1 MSELRPLPFS
11 ERCRALAQE
20 CLTRAQLFR
29 NEKPRLQMLL
39 FAVDYARKAL
49 QAERLEATIRTLPD
63 EGPSLIPE
71 IAEAFVSRHKN
82 ISFVPP
88 SPPKQ
93 ARALRQ
99 VKKKR
104 RKPSR
109 KRSTGRQ
116 RSADDAAE
124 RPLPT

>member
-1 MSELRPLPFS
+1 MMEENRPLPFS

-49 QAERLEATIRTLPD
+49 QAERLEATIQTLPD
-63 EGPSLIPE
+63 EGPSLIPG
-71 IAEAFVSRHKN
+71 IAEAFVNRLKN
-82 ISFVPP
+82 ISLPPP

-93 ARALRQ
+93 ARAPRP
-99 VKKKR
+99 VKKR
-104 RKPSR
+104 RKAPR

-116 RSADDAAE
+116 LSADDAAQ
-124 RPLPT
+124 RRLPT

>member
-1 MSELRPLPFS
+1 MMEENRPLPFS

-49 QAERLEATIRTLPD
+49 QAEQLEATIQTLPD

-71 IAEAFVSRHKN
+71 IAEAFVNRLKN
-82 ISFVPP
+82 ISLPPP

-93 ARALRQ
+93 ARALRP
-99 VKKKR
+99 VKKR
-104 RKPSR
+104 RKAPR

-116 RSADDAAE
+116 LSADDAAQ
-124 RPLPT
+124 RRLPT

>member
-1 MSELRPLPFS
+1 MSEHRPLPFS
-11 ERCRALAQE
+11 DRCRALAQE

-49 QAERLEATIRTLPD
+49 QAERLEATIQTLPD

-71 IAEAFVSRHKN
+71 IAEAFVSRLKN
-82 ISFVPP
+82 ISLVPP

-93 ARALRQ
+93 ARALRP
-99 VKKKR
+99 VKKKQ
-104 RKPSR
+104 RKAPR
-109 KRSTGRQ
+109 KRSTARR
-116 RSADDAAE
+116 RSADDVAQ
-124 RPLPT
+124 RPQPT

>member
-1 MSELRPLPFS
+1 MSEHRPLPFS

-49 QAERLEATIRTLPD
+49 QAERLEATIQTLPD

-71 IAEAFVSRHKN
+71 IAEAFVNRLKN
-82 ISFVPP
+82 IDLPPP

-93 ARALRQ
+93 ARPLKP
-99 VKKKR
+99 VKKR
-104 RKPSR
+104 RKAPR
-109 KRSTGRQ
+109 KRSTKRQ
-116 RSADDAAE
+116 RSADDAAQ
-124 RPLPT
+124 RPLHT

>member
-1 MSELRPLPFS
+1 MPEHRPLPFS

-49 QAERLEATIRTLPD
+49 QAERESRSTIQTPPD

-71 IAEAFVSRHKN
+71 IAEAFVSRLKN
-82 ISFVPP
+82 ISLVPP
-88 SPPKQ
+88 SAPKQ
-93 ARALRQ
+93 ARALRP
-99 VKKKR
+99 VKKR
-104 RKPSR
+104 RKAPR
-109 KRSTGRQ
+109 KRTTGRK
-116 RSADDAAE
+116 RSADDVAQ

>member
-1 MSELRPLPFS
+1 MMEENRPLPFS

-49 QAERLEATIRTLPD
+49 QAERLEATIQTLPD
-63 EGPSLIPE
+63 EDPSLIPE
-71 IAEAFVSRHKN
+71 IAEAFVNRLKN
-82 ISFVPP
+82 ISLPPP

-93 ARALRQ
+93 ARALMP
-99 VKKKR
+99 VKK
-104 RKPSR
+104 
-109 KRSTGRQ
+109 
-116 RSADDAAE
+116 
-124 RPLPT
+124 

>member
-1 MSELRPLPFS
+1 MSEYRPLPFS

-20 CLTRAQLFR
+20 CLTRAQLFT

-49 QAERLEATIRTLPD
+49 QAERLEATIQTPPD

-71 IAEAFVSRHKN
+71 IAEAFVNRLKN
-82 ISFVPP
+82 INLPPP

-93 ARALRQ
+93 ARALKP
-99 VKKKR
+99 VKKR
-104 RKPSR
+104 RKAPK
-109 KRSTGRQ
+109 KRATRRQ
-116 RSADDAAE
+116 RSADDAAQ
-124 RPLPT
+124 RPIPT

>member
-1 MSELRPLPFS
+1 M
-11 ERCRALAQE
+11 
-20 CLTRAQLFR
+20 FR

-49 QAERLEATIRTLPD
+49 QAERIEATIQTMPD

-71 IAEAFVSRHKN
+71 IAEAFVSRLKN
-82 ISFVPP
+82 ISLVPP

-93 ARALRQ
+93 ARALRS
-99 VKKKR
+99 VKKKL
-104 RKPSR
+104 RKAPR
-109 KRSTGRQ
+109 KRSTGRK
-116 RSADDAAE
+116 RSADDAAQ

>member
-1 MSELRPLPFS
+1 MPEHRPLPFS

-29 NEKPRLQMLL
+29 NEKPRIQMLL

-49 QAERLEATIRTLPD
+49 QAERIEATIQTPPD

-71 IAEAFVSRHKN
+71 IAEAFVSRLKN
-82 ISFVPP
+82 ISLVPP
-88 SPPKQ
+88 SLPK
-93 ARALRQ
+93 RASVLRP
-99 VKKKR
+99 VKKR
-104 RKPSR
+104 RKAPKKRTAGR
-109 KRSTGRQ
+109 K
-116 RSADDAAE
+116 RSADDAAQ

>member
-20 CLTRAQLFR
+20 CLTKAQLFR

-49 QAERLEATIRTLPD
+49 QAERIEATIQTIPD

-71 IAEAFVSRHKN
+71 IAEAFVSRLKN
-82 ISFVPP
+82 ISLVPP

-93 ARALRQ
+93 ARARRPA
-99 VKKKR
+99 KKKL
-104 RKPSR
+104 RKAPR
-109 KRSTGRQ
+109 KRSTGRK
-116 RSADDAAE
+116 RSADDAAQ

>member
-49 QAERLEATIRTLPD
+49 QAERLEATIQTLPD

-71 IAEAFVSRHKN
+71 IAEAFVSRLKN
-82 ISFVPP
+82 ISLVAP

-93 ARALRQ
+93 AGAPRPA
-99 VKKKR
+99 KKKL
-104 RKPSR
+104 RKAPR

-116 RSADDAAE
+116 LSADDAAQ
-124 RPLPT
+124 RRLPT